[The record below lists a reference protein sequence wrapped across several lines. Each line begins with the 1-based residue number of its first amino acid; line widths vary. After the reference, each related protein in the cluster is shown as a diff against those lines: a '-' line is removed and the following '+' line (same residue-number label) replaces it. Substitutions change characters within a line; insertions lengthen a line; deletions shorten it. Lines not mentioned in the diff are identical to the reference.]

1 VKIEFG
7 ADLNKPS
14 AQVVHDPLLDAGT
27 GEVEDV
33 AGFDLLLGVLVYLL
47 LVFIPYRKIQRAW
60 RKLAPVGLC
69 LIFLQGL
76 NIL

>member
-1 VKIEFG
+1 
-7 ADLNKPS
+7 
-14 AQVVHDPLLDAGT
+14 LLDTGT

-33 AGFDLLLGVLVYLL
+33 SGLDLLLRILVSLL
-47 LVFIPYRKIQRAW
+47 LVFVPNGKVQGAW